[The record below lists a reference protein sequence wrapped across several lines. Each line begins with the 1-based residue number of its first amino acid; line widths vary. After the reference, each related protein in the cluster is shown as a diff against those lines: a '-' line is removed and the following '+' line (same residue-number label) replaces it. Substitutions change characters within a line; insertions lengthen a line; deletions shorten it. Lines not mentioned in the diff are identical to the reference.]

1 MLDPQQVGPS
11 MTEPLADWV
20 ERVIDRALE
29 KHINTC
35 PLHARVH
42 RLELRFA
49 SFIAFMIGT
58 GVVGG
63 LAGGMLTS
71 WLGFAKTVTEV
82 TTGG

>member
-1 MLDPQQVGPS
+1 

-42 RLELRFA
+42 RLEIRFS
-49 SFIAFMIGT
+49 SFVAFMIGT

-63 LAGGMLTS
+63 VAGSLLTSLLGVSRLVAGG
-71 WLGFAKTVTEV
+71 G
-82 TTGG
+82 